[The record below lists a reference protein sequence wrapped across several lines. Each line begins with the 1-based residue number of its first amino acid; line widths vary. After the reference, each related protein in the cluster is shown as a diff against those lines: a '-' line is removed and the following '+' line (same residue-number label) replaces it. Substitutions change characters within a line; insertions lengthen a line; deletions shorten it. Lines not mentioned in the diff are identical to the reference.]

1 MLLQCAAGRDR
12 CTEADE
18 GSPPGKHTKTVAD
31 FIHTEL
37 IQPQKDSRSQI
48 LLTDL
53 AYFLEVELWQ
63 GMEPVGQLSEVE
75 EFHLKPEVEMHIR
88 VNDEAWKGKDAK

>member
-1 MLLQCAAGRDR
+1 MQNMYKLTDTHTHSLSSHTPVLLQ
-12 CTEADE
+12 
-18 GSPPGKHTKTVAD
+18 
-31 FIHTEL
+31 FL
-37 IQPQKDSRSQI
+37 

-75 EFHLKPEVEMHIR
+75 KLHLKPESEIQTDR
-88 VNDEAWKGKDAK
+88 G